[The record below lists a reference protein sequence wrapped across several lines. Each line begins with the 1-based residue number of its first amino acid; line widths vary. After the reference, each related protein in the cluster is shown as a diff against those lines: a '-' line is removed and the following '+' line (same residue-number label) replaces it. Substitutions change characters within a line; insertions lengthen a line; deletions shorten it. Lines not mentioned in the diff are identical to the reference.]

1 MRYVLVF
8 DTETTGLT
16 SEDTVCQ
23 LAAAKLDAETLVV
36 IDTFESLIDP
46 QRPINAGATKI
57 HGITDA
63 DVAGQPLLSD
73 VMASGF
79 SSWLRRA
86 DYWSGHNLQF
96 DIRMLKDHI
105 AHPYPTV
112 LDTYFLSRSRFKRW
126 SNHRLQTAV
135 KELGLDGGKAHD
147 ALSDVLACAQ
157 LLRVIADGR
166 PVSELCADY
175 NSYVHRN
182 KAAAMQLL
190 QR

>member
-1 MRYVLVF
+1 MRYILVF

-16 SEDTVCQ
+16 KEDTVCQ
-23 LAAAKLDAETLVV
+23 IAAARLDTESLEL

-46 QRPINAGATKI
+46 QRPISAGATKI

-63 DVAGQPLLSD
+63 DVTGQPSLSD
-73 VMASGF
+73 VMTNGF
-79 SSWLRRA
+79 SSWLRHA
-86 DYWSGHNLQF
+86 DYWAGHNLQF

-112 LDTYFLSRSRFKRW
+112 LDTYYLSRSRLKHW
-126 SNHRLQTAV
+126 TNHRLQTAV

-166 PVSELCADY
+166 PASEFQADY
-175 NSYVHRN
+175 NDHVRRN
-182 KAAAMQLL
+182 VAAAMQLI

>member
-1 MRYVLVF
+1 MRYVLVL

-23 LAAAKLDAETLVV
+23 LAAAKLDAETLEV

-86 DYWSGHNLQF
+86 DYWAGHNLQF
-96 DIRMLKDHI
+96 DIRMLKNHI
-105 AHPYPTV
+105 LHPYPVV
-112 LDTYFLSRSRFKRW
+112 LDTYYLARSRFKGW
-126 SNHRLQTAV
+126 SNHQLQTAV

-166 PVSELCADY
+166 PVSEFHADY
-175 NSYVHRN
+175 NDHVRRN
-182 KAAAMQLL
+182 VAAAMQLI

>member
-16 SEDTVCQ
+16 KDDKVCQ
-23 LAAAKLDAETLVV
+23 LAAAKLDAETLEV

-46 QRPINAGATKI
+46 QRPINAGASAI

-63 DVAGQPLLSD
+63 DVAGQPLLFD
-73 VMASGF
+73 VMANGF
-79 SSWLRRA
+79 SSWLRHA
-86 DYWSGHNLQF
+86 DYWAGHNLQF
-96 DIRMLKDHI
+96 DIRMLQDHI

-175 NSYVHRN
+175 NSYVQRS

>member
-23 LAAAKLDAETLVV
+23 LAAAKLDAESLEV
-36 IDTFESLIDP
+36 IDTFESPVNP
-46 QRPINAGATKI
+46 QRPISAGAANI

-63 DVAGQPLLSD
+63 EVADQPTLAD
-73 VMASGF
+73 VMACGF
-79 SSWLRRA
+79 AEWLRRA
-86 DYWSGHNLQF
+86 DYWAGHNLQF
-96 DIRMLKDHI
+96 DIRMLKNHI
-105 AHPYPTV
+105 PHPYPVV
-112 LDTYFLSRSRFKRW
+112 LDTYYLARSRFKRW
-126 SNHRLQTAV
+126 SNHQLQTAV

-147 ALSDVLACAQ
+147 ALSDVLTCAQ

-182 KAAAMQLL
+182 KAAALQLL

>member
-8 DTETTGLT
+8 DTETTGMAK
-16 SEDTVCQ
+16 DDGVCQ
-23 LAAAKLDAETLVV
+23 IAAAKLDAESLEV
-36 IDTFESLIDP
+36 IDTFESLVNP
-46 QRPINAGATKI
+46 QRPISVGAANI

-63 DVAGQPLLSD
+63 EVADQPTLAD
-73 VMASGF
+73 VMANGF
-79 SSWLRRA
+79 SSWLRHA
-86 DYWSGHNLQF
+86 DYWAGHNLQF
-96 DIRMLKDHI
+96 DIRMLQDHI

>member
-16 SEDTVCQ
+16 KEDTVCQ
-23 LAAAKLDAETLVV
+23 IAAARLDTESLEL

-46 QRPINAGATKI
+46 QTPIHPNAAKI
-57 HGITDA
+57 HGITDD

-73 VMASGF
+73 VMADGF
-79 SSWLRRA
+79 GEWLRLA
-86 DYWSGHNLQF
+86 DYWAGHNLQF
-96 DIRMLKDHI
+96 DIRMLEDHI
-105 AHPYPTV
+105 PHPYPTV
-112 LDTYFLSRSRFKRW
+112 LDTYYLARSRFKGW
-126 SNHRLQTAV
+126 PNHQLQTAV

-157 LLRVIADGR
+157 LLRVLADGR
-166 PVSELCADY
+166 PASEFHADY
-175 NSYVHRN
+175 NDHVRRN
-182 KAAAMQLL
+182 VAAAMQLI

>member
-8 DTETTGLT
+8 DTETTGMAK
-16 SEDTVCQ
+16 DDGVCQ
-23 LAAAKLDAETLVV
+23 IAAAKLDAESLEV
-36 IDTFESLIDP
+36 IDTFESLVNP
-46 QRPINAGATKI
+46 QCPISAGAANI

-63 DVAGQPLLSD
+63 EVADQPTLAD
-73 VMASGF
+73 VMACGF
-79 SSWLRRA
+79 AEWLRRA
-86 DYWSGHNLQF
+86 DYWAGHNLQF

-105 AHPYPTV
+105 PHPYPTL

-182 KAAAMQLL
+182 KAAALQLL